1 MALQDDEMYTK
12 MPETVFVFV
21 TTHGSIPV
29 SKNEK
34 TNKYSYKPVKLPK
47 DLILYR
53 INSAAPGVC
62 NISNRLLT
70 KEMKTVLD
78 ILKNKSTNNKELYE
92 SLKSIRERNLNA
104 LVLALQSNL
113 KQLYQKIKLEPLKT
127 KKKKGKPF
135 LHYGFT
141 DVNEQGAHAFNTV
154 KVKAENDIA
163 GITYDKHYAYEEPDP
178 KYPYYS
184 KILALNY
191 FRKPDTGSANKDKD
205 DTYFDL
211 FAYLKKKGFM
221 NYKDKLSLSEIL
233 LYFHQLGARKIVL
246 IDLSCFIFANVTEK
260 FIPFSNTKQIAA
272 PPAAAAAKEYTFRAD
287 PRNFPVPVRDERELR
302 RLLLHNNLSD
312 KKDKH
317 GDYIAGGRQKVTKC
331 RRRKQLKRTK
341 RV

>member
-1 MALQDDEMYTK
+1 MASQNDDMYSK

-78 ILKNKSTNNKELYE
+78 ILKNKATNNKELYE

-104 LVLALQSNL
+104 LVLSLKSNL
-113 KQLYQKIKLEPLKT
+113 KQLYQKIKLDPLKT

-154 KVKAENDIA
+154 KVKAENDNA
-163 GITYDKHYAYEEPDP
+163 GVTYEKHYAYEEPDP

-191 FRKPDTGSANKDKD
+191 FIKPADTDEDID
-205 DTYFDL
+205 DTFFDL
-211 FAYLKKKGFM
+211 FTYLKKKGFM

-246 IDLSCFIFANVTEK
+246 IDLSCFIFANITEK

-272 PPAAAAAKEYTFRAD
+272 PAAIAAAAASKEYTFRAD
-287 PRNFPVPVRDERELR
+287 PRNFPVPQRDERELR
-302 RLLLHNNLSD
+302 RLLLHNNLSA

-317 GDYIAGGRQKVTKC
+317 GDYIAGGRC
-331 RRRKQLKRTK
+331 RKQKQTKKRTK
-341 RV
+341 RVY

>member
-1 MALQDDEMYTK
+1 MASQDDDMYTK

-78 ILKNKSTNNKELYE
+78 ILKNKATNNKELYE

-104 LVLALQSNL
+104 LVLMLQSNL
-113 KQLYQKIKLEPLKT
+113 KQLYQKIKLDPLKT

-141 DVNEQGAHAFNTV
+141 DVNEQGAHVFNTV

-191 FRKPDTGSANKDKD
+191 FFKPASADQDKQ

-211 FAYLKKKGFM
+211 FTYLKRKGMM

-260 FIPFSNTKQIAA
+260 FIPFSLAA
-272 PPAAAAAKEYTFRAD
+272 PPAPNVAAVAKEYTFRAD

-302 RLLLHNNLSD
+302 RLLLHNKLSA

-317 GDYIAGGRQKVTKC
+317 GDYIAGGRRGKNTK
-331 RRRKQLKRTK
+331 KRTK